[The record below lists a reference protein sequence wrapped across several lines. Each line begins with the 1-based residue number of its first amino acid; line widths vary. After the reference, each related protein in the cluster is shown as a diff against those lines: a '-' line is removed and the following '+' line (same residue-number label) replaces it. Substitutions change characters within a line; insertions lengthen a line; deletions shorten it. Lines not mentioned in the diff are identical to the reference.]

1 MGTARRSAEPTPKTP
16 ELAFDITQEI
26 DPALADLLRSRSE
39 STLTDTDFD
48 DVEIEIAKPQRRSTR
63 P

>member
-1 MGTARRSAEPTPKTP
+1 MGNARRSIEPTPKTP

-26 DPALADLLRSRSE
+26 DPALADLIRSRSE
-39 STLTDTDFD
+39 PTLTDADFD
-48 DVEIEIAKPQRRSTR
+48 DFEVEIAPPQRRPAR

>member
-1 MGTARRSAEPTPKTP
+1 MGTARRPAEPTPKTP

-39 STLTDTDFD
+39 PTLADTDFG
-48 DVEIEIAKPQRRSTR
+48 DVEIEIAPPLRKPTR